1 MTALELAALL
11 LPLVAA
17 AFGIWFGL
25 RLTGRLGI
33 VAVDR
38 PASGKIIRAILLT
51 IALVAGLAIGNR
63 GEAPDLGLVLLGLL
77 FWSVMLFVTFRRR
90 KRN

>member
-1 MTALELAALL
+1 MSGLELTALL
-11 LPLVAA
+11 LPLIVA
-17 AFGIWFGL
+17 AFGIWLGL

-38 PASGKIIRAILLT
+38 PLSGKIIRAILLT
-51 IALVAGLAIGNR
+51 IALVAGLSIGNR
-63 GEAPDLGLVLLGLL
+63 GEAPDLGVVSMGLM
-77 FWSVMLFVTFRRR
+77 FWLVMLFLTFRRL